1 MIDEIVYPE
10 YMMCPEVNSMKIL
23 GGEMSEINFNLNIAP
38 KTQQAYIN
46 AECAVVYTA
55 DITRYF
61 NAEEYVK
68 NGEMDYITLS

>member
-1 MIDEIVYPE
+1 MVRPE
-10 YMMCPEVNSMKIL
+10 YMMCPQVSSMKIL
-23 GGEMSEINFNLNIAP
+23 GGDLGEVNFNLNIAP
-38 KTQQAYIN
+38 KTEQAYID

-55 DITRYF
+55 DINRYF